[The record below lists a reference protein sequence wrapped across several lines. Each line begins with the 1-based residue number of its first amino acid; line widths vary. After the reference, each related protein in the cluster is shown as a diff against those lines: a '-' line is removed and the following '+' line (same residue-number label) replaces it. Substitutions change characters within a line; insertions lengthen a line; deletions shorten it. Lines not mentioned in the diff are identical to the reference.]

1 MACETNLQEPCGVFS
16 DASEENEPGFW
27 GDDEAEFD
35 FVAKRGITARE
46 LGAMGEETACR
57 ALKAKGYIILER
69 NWKCSAGEADIVA
82 IDDGCIVFV
91 EVKTRAGSS
100 RGFPQEAVTAQKRAR
115 YERIAYHFLSTYD
128 GCDARVRFDVMAIL
142 AMPNG
147 KGFIKHIVNAF
158 GSGE

>member
-1 MACETNLQEPCGVFS
+1 MGREIDKWEPCG
-16 DASEENEPGFW
+16 ASLCADGESESGFW
-27 GDDEAEFD
+27 GDDEEEFD
-35 FVAKRGITARE
+35 FVANRGVSARE
-46 LGAMGEETACR
+46 LGALGEEAACR
-57 ALKAKGYIILER
+57 SLKGKGYIILER
-69 NWKCSAGEADIVA
+69 NWKCPAGEADIVA

-142 AMPNG
+142 AMPNN
-147 KGFIKHIVNAF
+147 KGFVKHIVNAF
-158 GSGE
+158 GTGE